1 MTRFG
6 RPGRWKDIF
15 GAATIALALLL
26 LGIQAAPAT
35 EPPDSVEVDASAFE
49 CSEAENATAQ
59 AEIGSVRI

>member
-15 GAATIALALLL
+15 GAATVALALLL

-35 EPPDSVEVDASAFE
+35 EPPDGVEVDASAFE
-49 CSEAENATAQ
+49 CSEAESTTTQ
-59 AEIGSVRI
+59 VEIGSFRI